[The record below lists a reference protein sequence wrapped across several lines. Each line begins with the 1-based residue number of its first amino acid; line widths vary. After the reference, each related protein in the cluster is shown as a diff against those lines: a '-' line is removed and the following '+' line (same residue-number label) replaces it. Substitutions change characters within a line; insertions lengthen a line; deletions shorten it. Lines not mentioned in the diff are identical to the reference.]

1 MRDLDE
7 DPSGGCPEVGRGH
20 SAEVQSVVVSQVTQE
35 GGVRRLHADLNSG
48 AQHHMIFIL
57 SSSKVPLQV
66 PLKWDL
72 SYTLKLVFTTISI
85 IESLLYRVLSKTC
98 LYL

>member
-1 MRDLDE
+1 MK
-7 DPSGGCPEVGRGH
+7 
-20 SAEVQSVVVSQVTQE
+20 SVVVSQVTQE

-48 AQHHMIFIL
+48 AQYHMIFIL
-57 SSSKVPLQV
+57 SSSKVLLQV

-72 SYTLKLVFTTISI
+72 SYTLKLVFTTTTISI
-85 IESLLYRVLSKTC
+85 IESFVNRVLSKTC